1 MKEKLIHTRI
11 LSKYDHSSTVGII
24 TATHLEYCNF
34 MYKYLRGNTAT
45 FENFY
50 KCILENI
57 LNTITIFL
65 IPIFILTHG
74 FILYPYYIYR
84 HIKIRREFIKKYGI
98 EKLNIDAILLAK
110 RLDDEHAKDE

>member
-1 MKEKLIHTRI
+1 MKEKLIHTNL
-11 LSKYDHSSTVGII
+11 LSKYDHCSPVGLA
-24 TATHLEYCNF
+24 TATNLEYCNY
-34 MYKYLRGNTAT
+34 MYKSIRNDTAT

-50 KCILENI
+50 KCILEI
-57 LNTITIFL
+57 IINTINIIL

-98 EKLNIDAILLAK
+98 EKINQS
-110 RLDDEHAKDE
+110 AKDVLDKEMKNK